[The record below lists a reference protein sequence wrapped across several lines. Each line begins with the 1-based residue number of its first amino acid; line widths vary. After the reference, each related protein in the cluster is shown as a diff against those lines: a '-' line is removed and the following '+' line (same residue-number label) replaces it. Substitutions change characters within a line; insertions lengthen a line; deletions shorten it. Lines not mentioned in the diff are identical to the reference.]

1 MEIRFVK
8 YFSGKRRPSDPNGGP
23 DPSTE
28 NSNGSSQSDTVA
40 TSRFISSENQ
50 ASDSISDAQPPSKRS
65 NIETTV
71 ASTTTSEISNGLQ
84 VS

>member
-1 MEIRFVK
+1 MELRFVK

-50 ASDSISDAQPPSKRS
+50 GRHMYLVR
-65 NIETTV
+65 TTV
-71 ASTTTSEISNGLQ
+71 NQ
-84 VS
+84 F